1 MNQRRCEG
9 IVMDEKRAMM
19 RAAGEVGFYTLLSR
33 VTGLLRNMVICAVF
47 GAGVMAD
54 AFFVAFRIPNLLRRL
69 VGEGVASVAFIPVV
83 TEYLTQRS
91 RAETE
96 EMMQALMGAAIAVLL
111 FLTIAGMLWAEPL
124 AAFSLQDFAARSL
137 T

>member
-1 MNQRRCEG
+1 VNQRRCAG
-9 IVMDEKRAMM
+9 IVMDDKRAMV
-19 RAAGEVGFYTLLSR
+19 RVADEVGFYTLLSR
-33 VTGLLRNMVICAVF
+33 VTGLLRDMVIGAVF

-69 VGEGVASVAFIPVV
+69 VGEGAASVAFIPVV